1 MIQNENENKL
11 QDRVQ
16 NLPVLHQVCQKKLTW
31 DLNETLTVKQKL
43 HHFSRISPG
52 IWKMLFS
59 CIRSILKIQFQCCTI
74 FFFPFFNDYI
84 RKLTRFPRMKSQIS
98 MAGTNLP
105 FEPDHDNTFLLFF
118 FRFHYLL
125 PTMFNSQQLNQ
136 HLHCMYFE
144 FLEGELI
151 LELDKLK
158 ALLRAAALQR
168 MKSETIQKR
177 NSVDSWE
184 KLKCNIFD

>member
-1 MIQNENENKL
+1 
-11 QDRVQ
+11 
-16 NLPVLHQVCQKKLTW
+16 
-31 DLNETLTVKQKL
+31 
-43 HHFSRISPG
+43 
-52 IWKMLFS
+52 
-59 CIRSILKIQFQCCTI
+59 
-74 FFFPFFNDYI
+74 
-84 RKLTRFPRMKSQIS
+84 
-98 MAGTNLP
+98 
-105 FEPDHDNTFLLFF
+105 
-118 FRFHYLL
+118 
-125 PTMFNSQQLNQ
+125 
-136 HLHCMYFE
+136 MYFE